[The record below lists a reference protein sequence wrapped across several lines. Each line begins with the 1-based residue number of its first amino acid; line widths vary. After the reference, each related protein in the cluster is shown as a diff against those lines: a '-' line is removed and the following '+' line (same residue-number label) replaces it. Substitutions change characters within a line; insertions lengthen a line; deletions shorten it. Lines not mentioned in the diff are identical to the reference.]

1 MTIALMDGAL
11 RQPRTIPEDRQG
23 RNAVPQ
29 APQSPILSRSGL
41 SRAMR
46 ELAQSVEAHQF
57 CLADMT
63 HSHSEHPPRLL
74 ASNWTFDAI
83 EIIGAGTIEQIYQS
97 EFGAPLGEVPAAF
110 ETGSTRRLPRV
121 VDETTALRLLE
132 YGHGEIFV
140 LRLRAGLKRGACV
153 FSAPV
158 TGRIRRDTLRRA
170 HLSANYLFSRCGDA
184 VTEAANDPLSERERE
199 CLRWVAEGK
208 TTEDIALIL
217 GVSGNTVN
225 KYIVSSIQKLSAGNR
240 TMAVAIALRTGLI

>member
-11 RQPRTIPEDRQG
+11 RQPRPIPETNKG
-23 RNAVPQ
+23 RDA
-29 APQSPILSRSGL
+29 APDSSRSAILTRSSL

-46 ELAQSVEAHQF
+46 ELAQSVDAPQY

-74 ASNWTFDAI
+74 SSNWTFDAI
-83 EIIGAGTIEQIYQS
+83 DIIGPGTIEQIYQS
-97 EFGAPLGEVPAAF
+97 QFGAPLGETPSAF
-110 ETGSTRRLPRV
+110 ETGSPRRQPRV

-158 TGRIRRDTLRRA
+158 PGRIRRDALPGA
-170 HLSANYLFSRCGDA
+170 HLRANYLLSRCGDDL
-184 VTEAANDPLSERERE
+184 TEATSDPLSERERE

-240 TMAVAIALRTGLI
+240 TMAVAMAIRTGLI

>member
-1 MTIALMDGAL
+1 MTTALMDGAL
-11 RQPRTIPEDRQG
+11 RQTIPIPDDGEG
-23 RNAVPQ
+23 RNAVPN
-29 APQSPILSRSGL
+29 APQSRTLTRSGL

-46 ELAQSVEAHQF
+46 ELAQSVDAPQF

-63 HSHSEHPPRLL
+63 RSHSEHPPRLL
-74 ASNWTFDAI
+74 SSNWTFDAI

-97 EFGAPLGEVPAAF
+97 PFGAPLGETPTAF
-110 ETGSTRRLPRV
+110 ETGSSRRLPRV
-121 VDETTALRLLE
+121 VDETAALRLLE
-132 YGHGEIFV
+132 YGHGELYV
-140 LRLRAGLKRGACV
+140 LRLRSGLKRGACV

-158 TGRIRRDTLRRA
+158 PGRIRREALRGA
-170 HLSANYLFSRCGDA
+170 HLSANYLLSRCGDDL
-184 VTEAANDPLSERERE
+184 TETAPDTLSDRERE

-240 TMAVAIALRTGLI
+240 TMAVAIAIRTGLI